1 MKRITDGIHEAI
13 TYVRTD
19 KHERRVARWKRLVAD
34 EKKLFRVLNK
44 KHVTVPNRVIEAG
57 VYDILHTETKKAV
70 LARLGRM
77 VLQDVKKL
85 LRNGRAW

>member
-1 MKRITDGIHEAI
+1 MKRMTDGIQEPI

-19 KHERRVARWKRLVAD
+19 EHECRVARWKRLVAD
-34 EKKLFRVLNK
+34 EKKLFRVLDK
-44 KHVTVPNRVIEAG
+44 EQVEVPNRLIEAG

-70 LARLGRM
+70 LAHLWRT
-77 VLQDVKKL
+77 VIQDIKKL